1 MGADLKADRIQRQ
14 YSPTIDGADNTEPA
28 QSATKGKKKSVDKD
42 KDASASAKRRCVST
56 ACIACRKRKSKC
68 DGNLPKCAAC
78 ASVYLTECEYAPHTD
93 HRRKGVYKKD
103 VDATKTKNST
113 LQILI
118 QAILN
123 AEEDDVL
130 DVVRQIRT
138 CDSLEELAATFEAQE
153 KGLLEEPDDSPVY
166 TGESNVPQFEAELSG
181 RMGDLM
187 LDGSVKFIG
196 GTSNLIW
203 MPEEYE
209 HRGSHSTVAHQEIV
223 VRPKE
228 EAILSW
234 TTVTQDKELILHFM
248 NMYFCWHYAFFTT
261 LAKEL
266 FYRDFLTGTSSQYC
280 SSLLVNIMLALGCHF
295 SSKPAARAD
304 PEDSGTTGDHFF
316 KEAKRLLYEDDEFA
330 NAKLCTVQA
339 LALMS
344 VREAGCGHESK
355 GWVYSGMSF
364 RMACDLGLNVD
375 AVPMNE
381 IARLTDEDVDARRVT
396 FWGCFL
402 FDKCWSNYL
411 GRQPQLQL
419 PSITVKRPDVFPSEE
434 SEMWSPY
441 TDSGIIQAHAQPART
456 RAVALQLSKLAEISS
471 DLLTSFYNP
480 QLLDKPPPRQTELK
494 RLSDLHTRLEAWKQG
509 LPVEMEAKE
518 GQLPQVL
525 LMHMF
530 FQLLYIHLYRP
541 FLKYNRTTSP
551 LPAHVSPRK
560 YCTQGAAAISKLF
573 RLYKRTHG
581 LRQICNIAIYIVHSS
596 CTIHLLNLPDKNARR
611 DIIHG
616 VKHLEEMGECWTAA
630 RRTLRVVHLC
640 ADRWNIEMPE
650 EAEMVYT
657 RIKVKWG
664 IIPGAPSPL
673 SPESLANMTQQITS
687 QPIPDIMARNVQQQQ
702 QQHSGG
708 LRPTSM
714 AQYGHGISAAMAP
727 SPAETI
733 ESRRTSGGFSM
744 PPTSAAEM
752 SRDAQRIR
760 ASTYLT
766 KAQQDAWNA
775 HQARLVAN
783 TAPNRVTGNTEQN
796 AAKMFGG
803 VDSLMEETQDWI
815 FKDQN
820 QFAMGFENWGS
831 DPPDWGTLDLSFFD
845 TPDGTGSSGNDNTN
859 GSSPA
864 YNGGGVQYSYDPT
877 AVAANAANGGGY
889 GTRFPSGGYPSTNM
903 QTQMPSMNRNNG
915 ISSMDPSMQ
924 LGVGMGGTGSMAAA
938 AGNMNTNRGGNGM
951 KRSQQDLGFDDEVYY

>member
-1 MGADLKADRIQRQ
+1 MDAEVKPEGSRSQSSAGQEF
-14 YSPTIDGADNTEPA
+14 SENTEALTQTP
-28 QSATKGKKKSVDKD
+28 SKGKNKNKD
-42 KDASASAKRRCVST
+42 KESSASTKRRCVST

-68 DGNLPKCAAC
+68 DGMLPKCAAC

-103 VDATKTKNST
+103 VDSSKTKNST
-113 LQILI
+113 LQVLI

-130 DVVRQIRT
+130 DLVRQIRT
-138 CDSLEELAATFEAQE
+138 CDSLEELAGSIEAGE
-153 KGLLEEPDDSPVY
+153 RYGDDRADSPVY
-166 TGESNVPQFEAELSG
+166 NDDMMVPQFEAELSG
-181 RMGDLM
+181 KMGDLM

-203 MPEEYE
+203 LPHDYE
-209 HRGSHSTVAHQEIV
+209 HGGTGISPPEKTV

-234 TTVTQDKELILHFM
+234 TKVTQNKDDILHFM

-266 FYRDFLTGTSSQYC
+266 FYRDFLTGQTSQYC
-280 SSLLVNIMLALGCHF
+280 SPLLVNVMLALGCHF
-295 SSKPAARAD
+295 SSRPAARAD
-304 PEDSGTTGDHFF
+304 PDDSGTTGDHFF
-316 KEAKRLLYEDDEFA
+316 AEAKRLLYDNDEFA

-364 RMACDLGLNVD
+364 RMAGDLGLNVD
-375 AVPMNE
+375 AQPMNE
-381 IARLTDEDVDARRVT
+381 SSRLTDEDVDARRVT

-419 PSITVKRPDVFPSEE
+419 PNITVKRPDVFPSED

-471 DLLTSFYNP
+471 DLLISFYNP
-480 QLLDKPPPRQTELK
+480 QQLDKPLSKQAELK
-494 RLSDLHTRLEAWKQG
+494 KLTDLHTRLEAWKQG
-509 LPVEMEAKE
+509 LPTEMEPKE

-541 FLKYNRTTSP
+541 FLKYTRTTSP
-551 LPAHVSPRK
+551 LPSHVSPRK
-560 YCTQGAAAISKLF
+560 YCTQAAGAVSKLF

-581 LRQICNIAIYIVHSS
+581 LRQICNIAIYIVHSA

-611 DIIHG
+611 DIVHG
-616 VKHLEEMGECWTAA
+616 IKHLEEMGECWTAA
-630 RRTLRVVHLC
+630 RRTLRVLRIC
-640 ADRWNIEMPE
+640 ADRWNIDIPE

-664 IIPGAPSPL
+664 VTAEAGSPVSPL
-673 SPESLANMTQQITS
+673 TMGHMAKHIQA
-687 QPIPDIMARNVQQQQ
+687 QPVPDLMARNIQQQQ
-702 QQHSGG
+702 RHGMMMIPQTQGG
-708 LRPTSM
+708 MSVP
-714 AQYGHGISAAMAP
+714 MAP
-727 SPAETI
+727 SPPETI
-733 ESRRTSGGFSM
+733 DTRRSSGNLSM
-744 PPTSAAEM
+744 PPQSAADL
-752 SRDAQRIR
+752 SRDAHRVR
-760 ASTYLT
+760 SSTYLT
-766 KAQQDAWNA
+766 KAQHDAWNA
-775 HQARLVAN
+775 HQARLATTS
-783 TAPNRVTGNTEQN
+783 TAASGTQMSSAN
-796 AAKMFGG
+796 AAKLFGG
-803 VDSLMEETQDWI
+803 VDSLIEDTQDWF

-820 QFAMGFENWGS
+820 QLAMGFGNWVE
-831 DPPDWGTLDLSFFD
+831 PQQDWGTLDLSFFG
-845 TPDGTGSSGNDNTN
+845 TDGSGTVNNGSYVNTN
-859 GSSPA
+859 DSSPA
-864 YNGGGVQYSYDPT
+864 YNGGSMQQYTSYDTSPPYVYGGQVGT
-877 AVAANAANGGGY
+877 SMANGNGNGNI
-889 GTRFPSGGYPSTNM
+889 GSNSTFTNGNGAGVK
-903 QTQMPSMNRNNG
+903 PNRR
-915 ISSMDPSMQ
+915 
-924 LGVGMGGTGSMAAA
+924 GMGGMG
-938 AGNMNTNRGGNGM
+938 MNPGLDL
-951 KRSQQDLGFDDEVYY
+951 KRRQSQQAQNGAFDDDMYY